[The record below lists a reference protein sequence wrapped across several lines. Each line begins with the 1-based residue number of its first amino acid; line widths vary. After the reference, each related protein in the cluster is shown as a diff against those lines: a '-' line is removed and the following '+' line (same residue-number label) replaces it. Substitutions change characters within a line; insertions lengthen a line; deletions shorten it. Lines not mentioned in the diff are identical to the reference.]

1 MLCTYYWYSGTVY
14 EVGVFAE
21 NPWPPVVPHVRE
33 VNGSLVNVLLD
44 ASKKHYCFKRNSSDS
59 HMSNRRLRSSAASK
73 NEYDNDTLNSNI
85 D

>member
-1 MLCTYYWYSGTVY
+1 M
-14 EVGVFAE
+14 FAE

-44 ASKKHYCFKRNSSDS
+44 ASKKDYHFKCNLLDS
-59 HMSNRRLRSSAASK
+59 HMKNRNLHVRTTSK
-73 NEYDNDTLNSNI
+73 NDCETVNSCM